1 MKVPA
6 KLAALT
12 SAEFHRF
19 HDMILREAGINL
31 NHSKRVLVESRL
43 ARRLRILDYRT
54 YGQYLTFLE
63 GQPLNSPEWQEM
75 INCITTN
82 KTDFFRENHHF
93 DFLRNRVLPEARAR
107 AAQGESKQ
115 LRIWSAACST
125 GEEPYSIAIT
135 TREAFGADR
144 SWDVKI
150 LASDIDTHV
159 LAIGEAGIFDA
170 ERLGSLP
177 DPIKRRYFLRRKQ
190 DGALMA
196 KEDLKNLIRF
206 RRINFIDPAWPI
218 RTVFDVIFCRN
229 VIIYFNRA
237 TQERLF
243 ERLVQYLKP
252 TGYLLVGH
260 SENLH
265 WMNTCLVP
273 VQNTVYRRRLEG
285 LE

>member
-1 MKVPA
+1 MVLPG
-6 KLAALT
+6 KLAGLT
-12 SAEFHRF
+12 NAEFQRF
-19 HDMILREAGINL
+19 QEMILAEAGINL
-31 NHSKRVLVESRL
+31 NESKRALVESRL
-43 ARRLRILDYRT
+43 ARRLRSLGFPG
-54 YGQYLTFLE
+54 YGQYLSFLE
-63 GQPLNSPEWQEM
+63 GQPLKSQEWQEM

-82 KTDFFRENHHF
+82 KTEFFRENHHF
-93 DFLRNRVLPEARAR
+93 EFLRNRVFPEARAR
-107 AAQGESKQ
+107 SAQGVAKQ

-135 TREAFGADR
+135 VREAFGADR
-144 SWDVKI
+144 SWDVRI

-159 LAIGEAGIFDA
+159 LAAGEAGIFDG
-170 ERLGSLP
+170 ERLGSVP
-177 DPIKRRYFLRRKQ
+177 DAIKRRYFLRRKE

-196 KEDLKNLIRF
+196 KEDLKSLIRF

-218 RTVFDVIFCRN
+218 RTTFDVIFCRN
-229 VIIYFNRA
+229 VIIYFNRE

-265 WMNTCLVP
+265 WMNTRLVP
-273 VQNTVYRRRLEG
+273 LQNTVYRRLEG
-285 LE
+285 V

>member
-1 MKVPA
+1 MMVPA
-6 KLAALT
+6 KLAAL
-12 SAEFHRF
+12 SNAEFHRF
-19 HDMILREAGINL
+19 QEMILREAGINL
-31 NHSKRVLVESRL
+31 NQSKRALVESRV
-43 ARRLRILDYRT
+43 ARRLRSLEYQT

-63 GQPLNSPEWQEM
+63 GQPLNSAEWQEM

-93 DFLRNRVLPEARAR
+93 EFLRNRVVPEARAR
-107 AAQGESKQ
+107 AAQGDSKQ

-135 TREAFGADR
+135 LREAFGADR

-150 LASDIDTHV
+150 LASDIDTNV
-159 LAIGEAGIFDA
+159 LAVGEAGIFA
-170 ERLGSLP
+170 PERFQGVP
-177 DPIKRRYFLRRKQ
+177 EPIKRRYFLRRKD

-196 KEDLKNLIRF
+196 KDDLKSLIRF
-206 RRINFIDPAWPI
+206 RRINFVDPAWPI
-218 RTVFDVIFCRN
+218 RTAFDVIFCRN

-265 WMNTCLVP
+265 WMNTRLVP

-285 LE
+285 A